1 MQTDSKQTE
10 GAVDVGSNRLLGQSE
25 TWFSYDPADGFETHD
40 TETAARE
47 RAEKALQYEKDE
59 AAGDGWNEEVTQ
71 ICWGK
76 VAQQVEETSRKDRP
90 PDSELDCGV
99 DKDGTIW
106 GEFDVI
112 LDYDLCPNAS
122 NSATGDRG
130 ASPAKADG
138 KA

>member
-1 MQTDSKQTE
+1 MNNMPKDSQQTE
-10 GAVDVGSNRLLGQSE
+10 GAVDVGSNRLLGQSG

-59 AAGDGWNEEVTQ
+59 AAGDVWNEEVTQ

-112 LDYDLCPNAS
+112 LDYDLCPN
-122 NSATGDRG
+122 D
-130 ASPAKADG
+130 
-138 KA
+138 